1 MSKPCVLIVEDN
13 AVFRNT
19 LRSILN
25 AKTPQVNVVEAENA
39 RQALDK
45 IRTTHPDL
53 IFMDIN
59 LSNGNGLRLT
69 EEIKSLFPEML
80 VFIITNY
87 DSPEYREK
95 AMENGADL
103 FLSKA
108 SLTEDIMVKTI
119 EKFIPHQLSAC

>member
-69 EEIKSLFPEML
+69 EEIKSLFPEVL
-80 VFIITNY
+80 VFIVTNY
-87 DSPEYREK
+87 DSSEYRD
-95 AMENGADL
+95 AADH
-103 FLSKA
+103 SG
-108 SLTEDIMVKTI
+108 VKI
-119 EKFIPHQLSAC
+119 ALG